1 MLKNCKTNITR
12 TACCLNNSEQFF
24 CFSSFFSIN
33 LRTLTE
39 LSKNINIM
47 KTHKDPYEFP
57 ISEVS
62 RLEIEGII
70 CGSQTETPID
80 DPEEYGWDGGEG

>member
-1 MLKNCKTNITR
+1 
-12 TACCLNNSEQFF
+12 
-24 CFSSFFSIN
+24 
-33 LRTLTE
+33 
-39 LSKNINIM
+39 M